1 MRRPILTMPTAT
13 VLQATEV
20 HVPTLLLHGEDD
32 RCELSQTTEDAGH
45 YFDNGY
51 RRVLLEEV
59 ARFSTRERQAG

>member
-1 MRRPILTMPTAT
+1 M
-13 VLQATEV
+13 
-20 HVPTLLLHGEDD
+20 PTLLLHGEDD